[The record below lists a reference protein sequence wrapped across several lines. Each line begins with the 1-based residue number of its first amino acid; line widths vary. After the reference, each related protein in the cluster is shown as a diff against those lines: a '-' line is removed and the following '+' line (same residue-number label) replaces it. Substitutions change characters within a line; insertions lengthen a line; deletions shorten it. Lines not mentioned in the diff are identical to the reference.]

1 MLVHSIKECAVL
13 ANGRRM
19 PWLGLGT
26 FKSREGEEVERAVR
40 HALDLGYR
48 HIDTASIYGNEA
60 GVGRAVHDSS
70 VAREDIF
77 ITTKV
82 WNSDQG
88 YEPTLAAFDQ
98 SLERLG
104 MDYVDLY
111 LVHWPVEK
119 KFTETWRALEQLHRD
134 GRARAIGV
142 SNFLIHHLRELLKT
156 AQIVPMVNQIEFH
169 PHLVQPKLLAF
180 CRERKIQV
188 EAWSP
193 LMRGDIG
200 KVPEIEELA
209 GKYNKTPAQLV
220 LRWNLQHQIVTIP
233 KSVNAER
240 IAENA
245 NIFDFELSE
254 EDMDSLD
261 SLDRNRRIGPDPDKI
276 DF

>member
-1 MLVHSIKECAVL
+1 
-13 ANGRRM
+13 M

-40 HALDLGYR
+40 YAIDRGYR
-48 HIDTASIYGNEA
+48 HIDTATVYGNEA
-60 GVGRAVHDSS
+60 GVGRAVRDCS

-88 YEPTLAAFDQ
+88 YDQTLAAFDQ

-134 GRARAIGV
+134 GRAHAIGV
-142 SNFLIHHLRELLKT
+142 SNFLIHHLRELLKS

-233 KSVNAER
+233 KSVHAGR

-245 NIFDFELSE
+245 DIFDFELSE